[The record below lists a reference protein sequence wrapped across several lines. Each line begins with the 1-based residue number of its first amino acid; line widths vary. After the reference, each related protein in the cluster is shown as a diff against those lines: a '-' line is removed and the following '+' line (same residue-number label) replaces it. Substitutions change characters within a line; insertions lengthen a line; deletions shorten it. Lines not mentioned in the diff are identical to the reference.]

1 MTNAGFNRVEDYNDM
16 PALNEY
22 QNILKNGGDIPKFL
36 ESLKFGSR
44 ANGRTPFQWNDSKNA
59 GFSTGNP
66 WIKMNPNYTKINVI
80 NAEKNPNST
89 LNYFKKIVQFR
100 KKNPVLIYGKYTLLD
115 KQNPNVYAY
124 SRELEGKKIL
134 VMLNFSDKIAQ
145 VKTGIT
151 AAKTKMLMDNYSK
164 KNNVKNPFELRP
176 YEAVIY
182 ELF

>member
-1 MTNAGFNRVEDYNDM
+1 V
-16 PALNEY
+16 
-22 QNILKNGGDIPKFL
+22 
-36 ESLKFGSR
+36 
-44 ANGRTPFQWNDSKNA
+44 
-59 GFSTGNP
+59 
-66 WIKMNPNYTKINVI
+66 NPNYTKINVI